1 MRHFRP
7 RFLILMGAALL
18 GCGMAPALAQQH
30 HNATADWQ
38 RKATALLDAGNCPGA
53 IGYLNTVQ
61 DRDPL
66 WYELVSRAHMAC
78 WRRSGSAGD
87 AAAAIR
93 VIDQGLKVFP
103 KSANLLLSRGYRH
116 QELGHREEALR
127 DFLAAQA
134 QA

>member
-1 MRHFRP
+1 
-7 RFLILMGAALL
+7 
-18 GCGMAPALAQQH
+18 
-30 HNATADWQ
+30 
-38 RKATALLDAGNCPGA
+38 
-53 IGYLNTVQ
+53 
-61 DRDPL
+61 
-66 WYELVSRAHMAC
+66 MAC